1 MKLILLIAAGI
12 LIIIGAIFGFAYI
25 RRKEQKFDEKCN
37 NYFIVSTASLIVAA
51 TFCIIEIVMVIAS
64 LI

>member
-1 MKLILLIAAGI
+1 MKLVLLIASGL

-37 NYFIVSTASLIVAA
+37 NYFIVSAASLITAA
-51 TFCIIEIVMVIAS
+51 TLCVIEIGMVIAS